1 LLVYP
6 LIDNI
11 TVMSKPAVTRFF
23 QKYHLAYTR
32 WVVTTSF
39 TVFIGSILYL
49 ATIFMPLVFAATSPW
64 TQTDWSGGQSDD
76 LATGTV
82 TTYKAISNLN
92 ATTAPGQISLTETSG
107 WSGDYTAWQYR
118 KKVTFDNTDANLGVT
133 SESMTNFP
141 VLVKLDSGSDID
153 YTKTKDSGEDIRFTD
168 SDGTTLKY
176 EIEYWNESGTSYV
189 WVKVPQIDQN
199 SSTDYVYMYYGNTDA
214 NDGQDDENV
223 WDSNFLAVYHFDETT
238 GSTLFDS
245 TSNNVDATK
254 DGSIGMDTSGQVDGA
269 DSFDGNGENYEN
281 TSAGMSFGTELTME
295 GWFKYPDGG
304 AGSPRIVELSIQGNA
319 YSHCLAPD
327 PDGSVRAWADC
338 NGTTYNRVGDA
349 DDSTDYGN
357 DQWHY
362 FVYTYSSPNAYI
374 YMDGS
379 RTDTGNVEACSNLDD
394 GTILI
399 IGAISDISGQYSHSQ
414 HEFDGDIDEIRIS
427 DVARSQA
434 WIAATYKTSDDD
446 FISYATEEERYPSSG
461 TLTSNIFNAEFP
473 ADWGA
478 LTYNSTA
485 PGTVTVKVRSD
496 TNSDM
501 SGATAWASCSAASS
515 GSTLSDNDCVTNTDQ
530 YFQYQITLQ
539 PSGADSPI
547 FQDITVNFSASDQI
561 APTTNASDIALTGLS
576 DGNWTNTEPTITWT
590 AGEDDPAG
598 NGLLGYCVSL
608 DEATIGS
615 SSSLDPATAG
625 GALTSLD
632 DGVDQA
638 YCPFIA
644 TGTSLD
650 LSSVSGLTLTSN
662 KQYYFSIKAVDLAG
676 NIWSGSSE
684 LYQDLVSFKY
694 DGTNPDPP
702 AYISLPGD
710 FVSTKEVTIT
720 WPTSGANGPSDDES
734 GLAGL
739 QYRIGSGGTWYGD
752 SHTGTQDI
760 NDVLTNDGSYTT
772 IEDPDFDDIE
782 EGSNFIYFRS
792 IDNVGNVSST
802 NVQGTLK
809 VNTVAPSAPLNL
821 TASPT
826 TNTTNS
832 FAFDWDS
839 PTTYTGQVDN
849 ITYCYTINTLPS
861 ATSCAF
867 TSAGTTALSAD
878 AYANQPGE
886 NTLYV
891 VAKDEA
897 SNINYDTYAYVT
909 FTANTSA
916 PGIPQNIDIADVSVK
931 ATSSWKLAISWEEP
945 ASVGAGVQ
953 NYKIYHSTDASSYTL
968 ESTVTGISYVDTN
981 LTQATHYY
989 KVKACDS
996 ANNCGAFTAAVS
1008 LYPDGKFTEAAEL
1021 TSDPTASNITTKR
1034 ATITWSTDRTADSKV
1049 QYGTGSDDYYDEE
1062 PSTSE
1067 QETDHSITLT
1077 SLNPGTTYHYRAK
1090 WTDED
1095 GNTGISD
1102 EFTFE
1107 TDPAPTVTDVTAES
1121 IGISSANIKFTTE
1134 GASKVKIYYGES
1146 TSFGGISEISTS
1158 IEETTYTITLAGLND
1173 GTKYYYKINT
1183 FDSENDEYDGTTLTF
1198 TTLPRPRISNVR
1210 IQQVKGTAQPTI
1222 LITWETNTD
1231 ISSIVTYYPQTNP
1244 AAAIDE
1250 VNVARTAGEHRMV
1263 IRGLLPHTKYALLVS
1278 GTDIIGNEAVSTPQI
1293 FTTAT
1298 DTRPPSISS
1307 LKIEGSNIPR
1317 TNVSEKQQSQLVV
1330 SWDTDEPATSQVE
1343 FGEGTGNTYSQ
1354 KTQEDSNR
1362 TFNHLVIVSGLTP
1375 SKVYHLR
1382 AISKDD
1388 AGNTTESID
1397 TVTITPKPTDNAFDL
1412 VITNLQEAF
1421 GFLGGV
1427 Q

>member
-1 LLVYP
+1 MRRIKINKKYLIRGSLV
-6 LIDNI
+6 
-11 TVMSKPAVTRFF
+11 
-23 QKYHLAYTR
+23 
-32 WVVTTSF
+32 VVG
-39 TVFIGSILYL
+39 VVVIVK
-49 ATIFMPLVFAATSPW
+49 VFAATSPW
-64 TQTDWSGGQSDD
+64 TQTDWSGGQSSSVV
-76 LATGTV
+76 TETV
-82 TTYKAISNLN
+82 TTYSAESNID
-92 ATTAPGQISLTETSG
+92 TSTGGQISLDVKSD
-107 WSGDYTAWQYR
+107 WYNSSWNYR
-118 KKVTFDNTDANLGVT
+118 KQLTIDNSGQTEDLAD
-133 SESMTNFP
+133 FP

-153 YTKTKDSGEDIRFTD
+153 YSKTMDAGEDIRFTD
-168 SDGTTLKY
+168 SNGTSELDY
-176 EIEYWNESGTSYV
+176 EIEEWNESGSSYV
-189 WVKVPQIDQN
+189 WVKVPQIDGA
-199 SSTDYVYMYYGNTDA
+199 SSSDYIYMYYGNDSA
-214 NDGQDDENV
+214 SDGQDADDV
-223 WDSNFLAVYHFDETT
+223 WSDSFTMVYHFNEPSGTT
-238 GSTLFDS
+238 
-245 TSNNVDATK
+245 
-254 DGSIGMDTSGQVDGA
+254 GA
-269 DSFDGNGENYEN
+269 DSVNDSTGNTAGTPSGGIAFDQSGQISTTANFASSTGISLGTVGDSLLDPTATISFWINTTNYASPSRQNPFEQAYGGWGTMTIETNSRISWFFGSNGGNSSPY
-281 TSAGMSFGTELTME
+281 
-295 GWFKYPDGG
+295 
-304 AGSPRIVELSIQGNA
+304 GSHQSSNLMANSSWIQVTAVRNPADHTYKWYKNGDYLN
-319 YSHCLAPD
+319 
-327 PDGSVRAWADC
+327 GS
-338 NGTTYNRVGDA
+338 TYNASYPVIA
-349 DDSTDYGN
+349 N
-357 DQWHY
+357 
-362 FVYTYSSPNAYI
+362 
-374 YMDGS
+374 
-379 RTDTGNVEACSNLDD
+379 RTF
-394 GTILI
+394 I
-399 IGAISDISGQYSHSQ
+399 IGDGYVQPINGRLD
-414 HEFDGDIDEIRIS
+414 EFR
-427 DVARSQA
+427 VANAVRSA
-434 WIAATYKTSDDD
+434 DWIAASYKSETDDD
-446 FISYATEEERYPSSG
+446 FVSYGSEEYKHVSSG